1 MNIDRSRS
9 GSIYAGTTFTLI
21 AIIDYNEPMSIDV
34 DLTLVTSWR
43 NEDGHV
49 LQDDMDVI
57 VSNGRGHTSFFIY
70 SPILTTDSG
79 RVSVTVT
86 VSALNESLQMYIY
99 PVNTLASV
107 IINVEGKTLND

>member
-1 MNIDRSRS
+1 M
-9 GSIYAGTTFTLI
+9 
-21 AIIDYNEPMSIDV
+21 PIDV

-43 NEDGHV
+43 KEDGHI
-49 LQDDMDVI
+49 LQDDMEFI
-57 VSNGRGHTSFFIY
+57 VSNGRGFASYLAY
-70 SPILTTDSG
+70 SPIDTTDSG

-107 IINVEGKTLND
+107 IINVEGKFHK

>member
-1 MNIDRSRS
+1 MIINRSHI
-9 GSIYAGTTFTLI
+9 GPIYAGTVFALSTVNNF
-21 AIIDYNEPMSIDV
+21 NEPLPDV
-34 DLTLVTSWR
+34 DLILVTSWR

-49 LQDDMDVI
+49 LQDNIDVI
-57 VSNGRGHTSFFIY
+57 VSNGRGHTSLLAY
-70 SPILTTDSG
+70 SPIGTTDSG

-86 VSALNESLQMYIY
+86 VSALNESLQMYLY